1 MTSIFFIL
9 FIFLIDHWVK
19 ISKITVSTLLYYK
32 THRFFIGFCVQSF
45 LSVVYIRYTLIKVY
59 FLLLASIS
67 QIYVEHSFLVLLHVI
82 WMTVLMNKLS
92 QIRYFLSLGFDEVQK
107 LSSNFIVII
116 IIVPEFKLLLFESIL
131 FTLLKK
137 IILRYSN

>member
-1 MTSIFFIL
+1 
-9 FIFLIDHWVK
+9 
-19 ISKITVSTLLYYK
+19 
-32 THRFFIGFCVQSF
+32 
-45 LSVVYIRYTLIKVY
+45 
-59 FLLLASIS
+59 
-67 QIYVEHSFLVLLHVI
+67 
-82 WMTVLMNKLS
+82 MNKLS

-116 IIVPEFKLLLFESIL
+116 IIVPEFKLLLFESIF

>member
-1 MTSIFFIL
+1 
-9 FIFLIDHWVK
+9 
-19 ISKITVSTLLYYK
+19 
-32 THRFFIGFCVQSF
+32 
-45 LSVVYIRYTLIKVY
+45 
-59 FLLLASIS
+59 
-67 QIYVEHSFLVLLHVI
+67 
-82 WMTVLMNKLS
+82 MNKLS

>member
-1 MTSIFFIL
+1 
-9 FIFLIDHWVK
+9 
-19 ISKITVSTLLYYK
+19 
-32 THRFFIGFCVQSF
+32 
-45 LSVVYIRYTLIKVY
+45 
-59 FLLLASIS
+59 
-67 QIYVEHSFLVLLHVI
+67 
-82 WMTVLMNKLS
+82 MNKLS

-116 IIVPEFKLLLFESIL
+116 IIVPEFKLLLFESVF